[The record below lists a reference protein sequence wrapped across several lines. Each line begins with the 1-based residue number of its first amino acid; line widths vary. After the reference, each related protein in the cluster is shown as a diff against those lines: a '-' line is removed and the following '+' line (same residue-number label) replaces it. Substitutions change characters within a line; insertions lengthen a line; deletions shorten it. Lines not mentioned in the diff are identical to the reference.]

1 MHFAIDAT
9 TWTNTRGYGRFT
21 RSLVTELVQLEQPHH
36 YTLFS
41 DTPDAVTDLSGR
53 ARVRLVASDRPAS
66 MAASAEGRRGINDM
80 LRMSRALSRTSCDC
94 LLFPTAYSYVP
105 VLTRAPVAVV
115 FHDVIAERFPKLTV
129 PSASARWMWNTK
141 VRLARAQAGTVITV
155 SDYSRR
161 ELAREF
167 RLTESSIPVVSE
179 APDPVFHVMSGPECA
194 AALQPLRLPPGPLV
208 VYAGGFG
215 PHKNV
220 PMLVEAFA
228 SVGRRHPGATLVL
241 VGENQKEVF
250 HSEIGRI
257 DQLVESRGIR
267 DRVRFT
273 GFLPDVALAA
283 LLNRAWVL
291 VLPSLME
298 GFGLPA
304 IEAAACGCGV
314 VATRE
319 SPLPGL
325 LEGGGVF
332 IDPSQPAELE
342 AALEAV
348 LASERFRTEL
358 AQRALC
364 AASKLTWRNSA
375 IQMLSILE
383 AAAKG
388 R

>member
-9 TWTNTRGYGRFT
+9 TWTNARGYGRFT
-21 RSLVTELVQLEQPHH
+21 RSLVAALVNLEQPHR
-36 YTLFS
+36 YTLFT
-41 DTPDAVTDLSGR
+41 DTPGAVPELPS
-53 ARVRLVASDRPAS
+53 RVDVQLVASDRPAAL
-66 MAASAEGRRGINDM
+66 AASAEGRRGILDM
-80 LRMSRALSRTSCDC
+80 LRMSRALSGASCDC

-105 VLTRAPVAVV
+105 ILSRAPVAVV
-115 FHDVIAERFPKLTV
+115 FHDVIAERFPELTV
-129 PSASARWMWNTK
+129 PSAGARWMWNTK
-141 VRLARAQAGTVITV
+141 VRLARMQAGAVITV

-161 ELAREF
+161 ELARQF
-167 RLTESSIPVVSE
+167 RLDERSIQVVSE
-179 APDPVFHVMSGPECA
+179 AADPVFRAMPSPEVE
-194 AALQPLRLPPGPLV
+194 AALQPLALPPGPLV

-228 SVGRRHPGATLVL
+228 SVGRRYPAATLVL
-241 VGENQKEVF
+241 VGENKREVF

-257 DQLVESRGIR
+257 DRLVESRGIL

-273 GFLPDVALAA
+273 GFLPDAVLAA

-304 IEAAACGCGV
+304 IEAAACGCAV
-314 VATRE
+314 IATRE
-319 SPLPGL
+319 SPLPAL
-325 LEGGGVF
+325 LAGGGIF
-332 IDPSQPAELE
+332 IDPNQPAELE

-348 LASERFRTEL
+348 LASDGFRSEL
-358 AQRALC
+358 AQHALC
-364 AASKLTWRNSA
+364 AASELTWRNSA

-383 AAAKG
+383 AAAGG